1 MQNPLLESHELLCLY
16 LKSFYGLKACSEPT
30 RAPAPGA
37 RIRKAVTKARSGHRR
52 RGRLAF

>member
-1 MQNPLLESHELLCLY
+1 MQNALLESHELLCLY

-30 RAPAPGA
+30 LAPAPGA
-37 RIRKAVTKARSGHRR
+37 RIRKAVTKARSGRHR

>member
-37 RIRKAVTKARSGHRR
+37 RIRKAVTKARSGRHR